1 MARMFPSVVPKFT
14 RNPKKFR
21 AEKDIF
27 ELLRDDPG
35 TRAWTVIHSVLLRER
50 AKGSVSV
57 HGEIDF
63 VVIVPGEGI
72 VCVEVKGGGF
82 TRKGNLWYR
91 SQNLE
96 DPMRETPFEQAVA
109 SMQGFVRLL
118 EKKFGSGVCPVECLL
133 VFPDI
138 DAPPVEMGLAPSAVI
153 GMSDLERDGKLAMS
167 RCIKTFANEVLR
179 KRQKHNQRL
188 PSPAQADRIAE
199 YLCGGFTGIVSVGA
213 SLRHMEEK
221 VVSLTE
227 EQYERLDSLEAN
239 ARCLVH
245 GGAGTG
251 KTMLALEYA
260 RRAEADGARVLFVC
274 ANRYLADWLQE
285 QTDGMD
291 CKTDTWFG
299 FAGGLIDGSSLAG
312 QFKAARR
319 AADNATLFDELYP
332 DFAMRALQESAGT
345 PGSQNLF
352 DLLIV
357 DEAQD
362 LLASPRMLEFLDRTL
377 CGGLAGGRWAIF
389 GDFQRQALYQSEPLD
404 PKRVLSNYC
413 EPDRMTVERLTYNC
427 RNSPRI
433 AEATAVL
440 AGFDQDQ
447 LRFRTGAEAGDPV
460 EHRFYASDSDLV
472 TSVTELLDRLAKD
485 GVALEDIVV
494 LSPHRLRRSGL
505 WEGRGA
511 SSYQFQ
517 EVGGAPDTD
526 SDKPTVKFCTI
537 QTFKGLESSV
547 VVMVDLTE
555 RMDYWDDRQSL
566 LYVGLSR
573 ARTLLVLM
581 IHENARQSFG
591 PLLRTLRQ

>member
-1 MARMFPSVVPKFT
+1 MFPSVVPKFT

-21 AEKDIF
+21 AEKEIF
-27 ELLRDDPG
+27 HLLRDDPG

-50 AKGSVSV
+50 DKGDVGV

-72 VCVEVKGGGF
+72 VCLEVKGGGF
-82 TRKGNLWYR
+82 TRSGNLWYR
-91 SQNLE
+91 PGDEKPL
-96 DPMRETPFEQAVA
+96 RESPFEQAVA
-109 SMQGFVRLL
+109 SMHGFVKLL
-118 EKKFGSGVCPVECLL
+118 EQKFGGGVCPVDCML

-138 DAPPVEMGLAPSAVI
+138 DAPPVEMGLASCAVI
-153 GMSDLERDGKLAMS
+153 GKNHLQRDGRLAMS
-167 RCIKTFANEVLR
+167 RCFKRFASEVLR
-179 KRQKHNQRL
+179 KRQKRNHRL
-188 PSPAQADRIAE
+188 PSPGQAERIAA
-199 YLCGGFTGIVSVGA
+199 YLCGDFRGIVSVGA
-213 SLRHMEEK
+213 ALRHMEEK

-260 RRAEADGARVLFVC
+260 RRAEGDGARVLFLC
-274 ANRYLADWLQE
+274 ANRHLADWLRE
-285 QTDGMD
+285 QTDGMT
-291 CKTDTWFG
+291 CNADTWYG
-299 FAGGLIDGSSLAG
+299 FAGQVIEGGGLAEE
-312 QFKAARR
+312 FRAARWT
-319 AADNATLFDELYP
+319 ADNETLFSILYP
-332 DFAMRALQESAGT
+332 DFAMRVLQQGVRT
-345 PGSQNLF
+345 PGLETLF
-352 DLLIV
+352 DLLIL

-362 LLASPRMLEFLDRTL
+362 LLALPRMLEFLDQTL

-413 EPDRMTVERLTYNC
+413 EPDRMTVEGLRYNC
-427 RNSPRI
+427 RNSLRI
-433 AEATAVL
+433 AQAAMVL
-440 AGFDQDQ
+440 AGFDQEQ
-447 LRFRTGAEAGDPV
+447 MCFRTGAEAGHPV
-460 EHRFYASDSDLV
+460 EHQFYASDTDLV
-472 TSVTELLDRLAKD
+472 TSVTALLDRLVRD
-485 GVALEDIVV
+485 GVALQDIVM

-505 WEGRGA
+505 WEGRAA

-517 EVGGAPDTD
+517 EVGGTPDSASE
-526 SDKPTVKFCTI
+526 SDKPAVKFCTI

-547 VVMVDLTE
+547 VIMVDLTE
-555 RMDYWDDRQSL
+555 KMDNWDDRQSL

-573 ARTLLVLM
+573 ARTLLLLM

-591 PLLRTLRQ
+591 PLLKKLPQ